1 MIDKEYIQ
9 EKKSSLRDLA
19 RVFFGRKWVII
30 AVFLS
35 TVIPVTVYTFLIPPT
50 YEAESLLLVKP
61 GRENIYVS
69 PVGSPEGMHPPTIV
83 QRVAEVINSEIQII
97 RSRVLIRRVLE
108 KIGIARLF
116 PDMSPE
122 NSVATHT
129 GETPISESAVNQ
141 ALQNLSAERVKAT
154 DVIEVAFRSYDPDIS
169 AYFVTT
175 LVDSFLQRH
184 LEVHQSGKSYDFF
197 KAQSAQ
203 LEQKLKAAARKL
215 AAYKK
220 KYGIVSFNERK
231 GLILNK
237 YVAVSAAKKD
247 NETSIKETQKRIEK
261 YKEDLSRI
269 SEHRYMTQAENTD
282 PPVISVLKERLVQL
296 ELENVDLRQQY
307 KPDNHKVVSVNEAIA
322 TVKEMLAAEEETFHG
337 SVSTGLSATYQKIES
352 ELLMQE
358 ASLVALN
365 SKGVEIEKHLI
376 EYGQELERL
385 GRLEPELRALGRA
398 VSVNE
403 QNYRLY
409 LTKFEES
416 RVSDA
421 MDAARMVSVSVLE
434 PATPP
439 LGPVP
444 VNKALNI
451 FVSICIG
458 CVAGLGLAFLLE
470 YFDHTFKVPEDIK
483 DNLKLALLGT
493 VGDLPSKKI
502 ADLEALAIS
511 PKPPPYYQLLKSS
524 ILMHGKE
531 KGVKVLSICSPTP
544 KEGAST
550 VAINLAASFAKDNG
564 CRVLLVDANFRH
576 PLLHSSFNLPAS
588 PGFSDVIHEGTD
600 FHGATKESVIPNLFI
615 LTCGVGPPN
624 PMVIFESPKLV
635 DLIEVIRSEFDW
647 VIFDCAP
654 INLYPDSAVLA
665 PRLDGT
671 VLVIEAENK
680 RAEVAIQAKEHLERS
695 GAKILGAVLNRRRY
709 IIPDMVYRRL

>member
-1 MIDKEYIQ
+1 MDKEYTQ

-69 PVGSPEGMHPPTIV
+69 PVGSPEGMHPPTII

-116 PDMSPE
+116 PDTLPE
-122 NSVATHT
+122 NSLATHT
-129 GETPISESAVNQ
+129 GEIPISESAVNR

-203 LEQKLKAAARKL
+203 LEQKLNAAARKL

-220 KYGIVSFNERK
+220 RYGIVSFNERK
-231 GLILNK
+231 GLILDK

-269 SEHRYMTQAENTD
+269 SEHRYMTQSENTD
-282 PPVISVLKERLVQL
+282 PLVIGALKEKLVQL
-296 ELENVDLRQQY
+296 ELEKADLRQKY
-307 KPDNHKVVSVNEAIA
+307 KPENHKVVSINEAIA
-322 TVKEMLAAEEETFHG
+322 KVKEMLAAEEETFHG

-358 ASLVALN
+358 ADLGALN
-365 SKGVEIEKHLI
+365 SRGVEIEKQLI

-385 GRLEPELRALGRA
+385 GRLEPELRALERA

-439 LGPVP
+439 LDPVP

-493 VGDLPSKKI
+493 VGDLPSKEI

-550 VAINLAASFAKDNG
+550 VALNLAASFAKDNG
-564 CRVLLVDANFRH
+564 CHVLLVDANFRH
-576 PLLHSSFNLPAS
+576 PFLHSSFNLPAS
-588 PGFSDVIHEGTD
+588 PGFSDVIHEGAD
-600 FHGATKESVIPNLFI
+600 FHEATKESVIPNLFI
-615 LTCGVGPPN
+615 LTCGVGSPN

-635 DLIEVIRSEFDW
+635 DLIEVMRSEFDW

-680 RAEVAIQAKEHLERS
+680 REEVAIQAKEHLERS

>member
-1 MIDKEYIQ
+1 M
-9 EKKSSLRDLA
+9 
-19 RVFFGRKWVII
+19 
-30 AVFLS
+30 
-35 TVIPVTVYTFLIPPT
+35 
-50 YEAESLLLVKP
+50 
-61 GRENIYVS
+61 
-69 PVGSPEGMHPPTIV
+69 
-83 QRVAEVINSEIQII
+83 
-97 RSRVLIRRVLE
+97 
-108 KIGIARLF
+108 
-116 PDMSPE
+116 
-122 NSVATHT
+122 
-129 GETPISESAVNQ
+129 
-141 ALQNLSAERVKAT
+141 
-154 DVIEVAFRSYDPDIS
+154 
-169 AYFVTT
+169 
-175 LVDSFLQRH
+175 
-184 LEVHQSGKSYDFF
+184 
-197 KAQSAQ
+197 
-203 LEQKLKAAARKL
+203 
-215 AAYKK
+215 
-220 KYGIVSFNERK
+220 
-231 GLILNK
+231 
-237 YVAVSAAKKD
+237 SAAKKD

-269 SEHRYMTQAENTD
+269 SEHRYMTQSENTD
-282 PPVISVLKERLVQL
+282 PLVIGALKEKLVQL
-296 ELENVDLRQQY
+296 ELEKADLRQKY
-307 KPDNHKVVSVNEAIA
+307 KPENHKVVGVNEAIA
-322 TVKEMLAAEEETFHG
+322 KVKEMLAAEEETFHG

-352 ELLMQE
+352 ELLMQKADLE
-358 ASLVALN
+358 ALN
-365 SKGVEIEKHLI
+365 SRGVEIEKQLI

-385 GRLEPELRALGRA
+385 GRLEPELRALERA

-493 VGDLPSKKI
+493 VGDLPRKEI
-502 ADLEALAIS
+502 ANLEALAIS

-531 KGVKVLSICSPTP
+531 KGVKALSICSPTP

-550 VAINLAASFAKDNG
+550 VALNLAASFAKDNG

-576 PLLHSSFNLPAS
+576 PFLHSSCNLPAS

-600 FHGATKESVIPNLFI
+600 LHEAIKESVIPNLFI
-615 LTCGVGPPN
+615 LTSGVGPPN
-624 PMVIFESPKLV
+624 PMVILESPKLV
-635 DLIEVIRSEFDW
+635 DLIEVMRSEFDW
-647 VIFDCAP
+647 IIFDSAP
-654 INLYPDSAVLA
+654 IYLYPDAVVLA

-680 RAEVAIQAKEHLERS
+680 RVEVAIQAKEHLKRS

-709 IIPDMVYRRL
+709 IIPDIVYRRL